1 MEGSLTRPRK
11 EARFFSMSS
20 SNQTPAC
27 DRETSRASALQY
39 VTTCQQRRER
49 EKRKQYEIESWRREI
64 EKKTEENGQL
74 SSTDNFT
81 YELCTT
87 ALRFKKGSRQ
97 MVRFPF
103 PPESRM
109 PDLILFTYFPRIYFL
124 LWALTGQQQ
133 QREKVANPPP
143 SLSNRFNRNSLRNCH
158 DRLPKQFTQMAL
170 VISCFYPR
178 SHFLFS
184 FLSFWRTN
192 ERHTIFASRLVA
204 GEGSHA

>member
-1 MEGSLTRPRK
+1 
-11 EARFFSMSS
+11 MS
-20 SNQTPAC
+20 TKK
-27 DRETSRASALQY
+27 
-39 VTTCQQRRER
+39 RER
-49 EKRKQYEIESWRREI
+49 DRKRKKYEIESWRREI
-64 EKKTEENGQL
+64 EKNTEENGQL

-133 QREKVANPPP
+133 QREKVANPLP

-204 GEGSHA
+204 GERSHA